1 MSFYRSIKIF
11 FLKLFL
17 YCAIIVS
24 IAVSGLFYYASQD
37 LPDYS
42 QLARYSPPSVT
53 RMYTSDGKLIEEYAV
68 EHRVFVPIESIPKSL
83 IEAFIAAEDKNF
95 YSHRGIDFF
104 GIIRASIANIDK
116 LSKGRRMQGAS
127 TITQQVVKNIL
138 LSSEYSFTRKIKEA
152 ILSYRIS
159 KIFTK
164 DKILELYLNQ
174 IYLGR
179 RAYGVAVAAQNY
191 FNKSID
197 DLNLQESAF
206 LAGLAKAPENFKIS
220 KNYDKCKERRDYVL
234 TRMFEDDYISKE
246 SLNEAINSPI
256 EIKKRDKSEIVA
268 ANYFAEEV
276 RAEVVRMLGK
286 DVFLNNGLTIITS
299 LDSNYQEETEKSFK
313 KGIEKYDRSRGYRG
327 SLAKIN
333 NINGDKWV
341 DELKKINQNPS
352 YINYKLA
359 VVLDNK
365 NKKLVIG
372 FDENKKYTIDNKKL
386 AWCSSTKTI
395 EQMFKKG
402 DVVTIK
408 QTANN
413 EYDLFQLPKVNGGMI
428 VMNYQSG
435 QVLAMVGGYDF
446 NASKFNRVTQAQRQP
461 GSTIKS
467 LVYLAALEKNIK
479 PNTIFNDGPIEV
491 SQGLGMPKWRPKNY
505 KGDFLG
511 NITMR
516 TGLEKSRNLITV
528 RVSQAVGLKNIGDII
543 NRFDVNDTPR
553 RFFSMSLGA
562 LETTLLKMTKAYG
575 AIANYGSEITP
586 SYIELIKDHSG
597 RILYKR
603 QNEVCTNCGSSSI
616 DPNIVTSKSKKLTDE
631 ASAYQMISLLEG
643 ATIRGTSSLAGR
655 ELKKTVAGKTGTTNK
670 SMDTWYIG
678 FSAEPKIIVG
688 NYIGYDN
695 PKELGKSA
703 TGSSICLP
711 IFVDFMKYV
720 LKDVPKVEFDVPNTI
735 KLTKVDPK
743 TGVFYYGSSGGG
755 FIYEAFKTN
764 EALYKRDIQDNN
776 NGSSDGSE
784 SAYDSNNGFE
794 IMKDEI
800 DIFENNL
807 NEQRKTI
814 DSINKP
820 IDNLEKET
828 KTKNEKLDLGEEY

>member
-17 YCAIIVS
+17 YGAIIVS
-24 IAVSGLFYYASQD
+24 TAVWGLFYYASRD

-53 RMYTSDGKLIEEYAV
+53 RIYTSDGKLIEEYAV

-83 IEAFIAAEDKNF
+83 IEAFISAEDKNF
-95 YSHRGIDFF
+95 YSHQGIDFF

-234 TRMFEDDYISKE
+234 NRMFEDDYISKE

-256 EIKKRDKSEIVA
+256 EIRKRDKSEIVA

-286 DVFLNNGLTIITS
+286 DAFLNNGLTIITS
-299 LDSNYQEETEKSFK
+299 LDSNYQEDAEKSFK
-313 KGIEKYDRSRGYRG
+313 NGIEKYDRSRGYRG

-333 NINGDKWV
+333 NINNDKWV
-341 DELKKINQNPS
+341 DELKKLNQNLN

-365 NKKLVIG
+365 NKKLVVG

-402 DVVTIK
+402 DVVAIK
-408 QTANN
+408 QTANS
-413 EYDLFQLPKVNGGMI
+413 EYDLFQLPKVNGGMV
-428 VMNYQSG
+428 VMNYQNG

-479 PNTIFNDGPIEV
+479 PNTIFNDGPIEI
-491 SQGLGMPKWRPKNY
+491 SQGPGMPKWRPKNY

-516 TGLEKSRNLITV
+516 AGLEKSRNLITV
-528 RVSQAVGLKNIGDII
+528 RVSQAVGLKNIGGII

-603 QNEVCTNCGSSSI
+603 QNEVCTNCGSSSR
-616 DPNIVTSKSKKLTDE
+616 DPNIVISKSKKLTDE

-703 TGSSICLP
+703 TGASICLP
-711 IFVDFMKYV
+711 IFVDFMKYA
-720 LKDVPKVEFDVPNTI
+720 LEDAPKVEFDVPNTI

-743 TGVFYYGSSGGG
+743 TGVFYDGSSGGG

-764 EALYKRDIQDNN
+764 EALYKGAANKDYEN
-776 NGSSDGSE
+776 SDGN
-784 SAYDSNNGFE
+784 DNGFE

-814 DSINKP
+814 DSIDKSQDKLRKESKP
-820 IDNLEKET
+820 
-828 KTKNEKLDLGEEY
+828 KNEELDLGEEY

>member
-313 KGIEKYDRSRGYRG
+313 NGIEKYDRSRGYRG